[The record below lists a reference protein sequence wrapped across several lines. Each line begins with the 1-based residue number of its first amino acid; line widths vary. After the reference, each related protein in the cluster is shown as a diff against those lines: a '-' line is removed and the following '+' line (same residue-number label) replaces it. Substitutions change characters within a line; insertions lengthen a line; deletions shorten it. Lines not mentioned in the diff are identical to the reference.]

1 MKTLGFEL
9 SFPQPSLYEA
19 YVLSVRRRATTPNAI
34 ARSPDRAAVIP
45 REPIYISPS

>member
-9 SFPQPSLYEA
+9 SFPQPSLYKA
-19 YVLSVRRRATTPNAI
+19 SVLSVRRRATTPNAT
-34 ARSPDRAAVIP
+34 ARSPNTAAVIP